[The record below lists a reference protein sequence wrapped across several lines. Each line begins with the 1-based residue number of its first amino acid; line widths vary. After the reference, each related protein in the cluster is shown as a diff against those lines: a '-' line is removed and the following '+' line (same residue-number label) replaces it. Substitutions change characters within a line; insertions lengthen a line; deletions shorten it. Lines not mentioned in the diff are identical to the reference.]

1 MIQKGLIAAV
11 AMLTCSVVWAQDDLL
26 DGGLL
31 EGDLLEVSSE
41 QDDDALLGDDSLL
54 EGDDLLGG
62 SDDLLGDSGGLLD
75 GDSDLLSGEP
85 PAAAEADPAH
95 DGSLLRDAFVA
106 QKL

>member
-31 EGDLLEVSSE
+31 EGDLLEASSE

-54 EGDDLLGG
+54 EGEG
-62 SDDLLGDSGGLLD
+62 
-75 GDSDLLSGEP
+75 
-85 PAAAEADPAH
+85 
-95 DGSLLRDAFVA
+95 R
-106 QKL
+106 